1 MADTKKYAIRRG
13 DHRSPENR
21 IHFVGNGTPSPSCHP
36 SDGSAVS
43 SPQGKPIVSVAD
55 TKKYAIRRGDHRS
68 PFFVWCCRDDHR
80 SPENRIHFV
89 GNGTTTSFLPPL
101 RHFVPPLLKER
112 LLRRPLRGAAVKRLR
127 GSEQQFNI
135 KKSRHSLTAFF
146 EFFFCFFLFFLH
158 FK

>member
-1 MADTKKYAIRRG
+1 MPRR
-13 DHRSPENR
+13 
-21 IHFVGNGTPSPSCHP
+21 PSCHP

-43 SPQGKPIVSVAD
+43 SPQVEPIVSVAD
-55 TKKYAIRRGDHRS
+55 TKKYAIRRG
-68 PFFVWCCRDDHR
+68 DHR

>member
-43 SPQGKPIVSVAD
+43 SPQVEPIVSVAD

-68 PFFVWCCRDDHR
+68 PK
-80 SPENRIHFV
+80 NRIHFV
-89 GNGTTTSFLPPL
+89 GDSASASFLPPL

-112 LLRRPLRGAAVKRLR
+112 LLRRPLE
-127 GSEQQFNI
+127 GSCRETTEGWQTTIQHQ
-135 KKSRHSLTAFF
+135 KSRHSLTAFF

>member
-1 MADTKKYAIRRG
+1 MGQCIEFQKTGQTLFVGASIGRPFFVWCCRG

-36 SDGSAVS
+36 SGGSAVS

-89 GNGTTTSFLPPL
+89 GDSASASFLPPL

-112 LLRRPLRGAAVKRLR
+112 LLRRPLRGAVVKRLR
-127 GSEQQFNI
+127 GGEQQFNI
-135 KKSRHSLTAFF
+135 KKAVIH
-146 EFFFCFFLFFLH
+146 
-158 FK
+158 